1 MSLVANHKST
11 KHVSLRLGV
20 GRSRRRSI
28 QLSSLAPVLEDRAAV
43 VLRMLSEAEENVVAA
58 EAVLAEASATGS
70 KDGIAVA
77 QDFYEQSRQRLAA
90 QRKIAMQTELP
101 LQGTKQ
107 QLPAI
112 SDTISPSNNT
122 DVTDGAAAAASKSG
136 LWDTQEDW
144 KRLLSADAEGPD
156 RNLLDAAKSALLK
169 SELPAVNPAQRT
181 RRASKEVV
189 GPGWLLPPD
198 PQVEKAVVLRKTPPP
213 PPPRAEKKTP
223 PPPPPRVRKEG
234 IKNKPDTFLEK
245 PYPSA
250 AIGGHT
256 HGKYK

>member
-1 MSLVANHKST
+1 MKIFETCLTPAG
-11 KHVSLRLGV
+11 L

-58 EAVLAEASATGS
+58 EAVLADAILAEATGS
-70 KDGIAVA
+70 KDGIAEA
-77 QDFYEQSRQRLAA
+77 QEFYEQSRQRLTA

-112 SDTISPSNNT
+112 SDTVSPSNNT
-122 DVTDGAAAAASKSG
+122 DVTDGAATAANQSG

-144 KRLLSADAEGPD
+144 KRLLGADAEGPD
-156 RNLLDAAKSALLK
+156 RSLLDAAKSALLRP
-169 SELPAVNPAQRT
+169 ELPAVKPAQRT
-181 RRASKEVV
+181 RRASTDLV
-189 GPGWLLPPD
+189 GPSWLLAPD
-198 PQVEKAVVLRKTPPP
+198 PQVEKPVVVRKTPPP
-213 PPPRAEKKTP
+213 PPPPLRADKGTKK
-223 PPPPPRVRKEG
+223 
-234 IKNKPDTFLEK
+234 KPLTFPEK

-250 AIGGHT
+250 ATGT
-256 HGKYK
+256 RTQGKYK